1 MSWWRR
7 SAYACETVEQKR
19 FKAEK
24 LIKKLSK
31 KNPDLKPVRIE
42 GKALARTF
50 WGKAWCRHMD
60 QMADYDNRLPRGRS
74 YARNSAICHLD
85 IRQGEIEVL
94 VSGTRM
100 YTVNMRVKPLEEKQ
114 WALIQKACAGKIDTL
129 LNLLQG
135 KLSKEVM
142 SVVCHPETGI
152 FPKPDEIS
160 YQCSCPDW
168 ADLCKHVA
176 AVFYG
181 VGARLDEQP
190 ELLFLLRHA
199 DPGELFSLD
208 MAAHVDGGDAAELE
222 GVDLGAMFGIELTDD
237 DAKPPAQESDQPSD
251 RKAARLAEPPPPP
264 KSGRPPKRSARASK
278 PDAPVKLL
286 GLKIDRAGKSAPAAL
301 PDVDALTGNAIA
313 ALREAL
319 DLSLYQFASRL
330 DVTEATV
337 RRWEK
342 TSGIVRLQK
351 RPRAKLLRLVRA

>member
-7 SAYACETVEQKR
+7 SGYSYETVEQKR
-19 FKAEK
+19 RKAEK

-31 KNPDLKPVRIE
+31 INPDLKPVRIE
-42 GKALARTF
+42 GRALARTF
-50 WGKAWCRHMD
+50 WGKAWCGHMD

-74 YARNSAICHLD
+74 YARNGAICHLD
-85 IRQGEIEVL
+85 IRQGEIEAL
-94 VSGTRM
+94 ISGTRM
-100 YTVNMRVKPLEEKQ
+100 YTVNMRVKPLKEKQ

-142 SVVCHPETGI
+142 SVVCHPQTGI

-168 ADLCKHVA
+168 AALCKHVA

-190 ELLFLLRHA
+190 ELLFLLRHV

-208 MAAHVDGGDAAELE
+208 MTAGVGDATELK
-222 GVDLGAMFGIELTDD
+222 GVDLGAMFGIELTDND
-237 DAKPPAQESDQPSD
+237 IKPTARKSDQP
-251 RKAARLAEPPPPP
+251 
-264 KSGRPPKRSARASK
+264 
-278 PDAPVKLL
+278 
-286 GLKIDRAGKSAPAAL
+286 AL
-301 PDVDALTGNAIA
+301 PDFDAMTGTAIT
-313 ALREAL
+313 ALRGSL
-319 DLSLYQFASRL
+319 GLSLYQFASRL

-342 TSGIVRLQK
+342 TPGIIRLQK
-351 RPRAKLLRLVRA
+351 RPKARLLRLVKA